1 MTEKELDAAVAKL
14 CRLYGW
20 RRYHTYRSKHSPAG
34 FPDLVLVK
42 PPRLIFAELK
52 SDDGKLSAEQAEWLT
67 DLRAVARLVYDAAT
81 CGAGSPVDMSVETW
95 RPRDL
100 EEIARALA
108 PR

>member
-1 MTEKELDAAVAKL
+1 MTEKELDAAIAKL

-20 RRYHTYRSKHSPAG
+20 RRYHTYRSKRSPAG

-52 SDDGKLSAEQAEWLT
+52 SDDGKVSAEQAEWLL
-67 DLRAVARLVYDAAT
+67 DLEAVS
-81 CGAGSPVDMSVETW
+81 GAVQQTLIAGHPPSDVEVFTW

-100 EEIARALA
+100 DQIARVLA

>member
-1 MTEKELDAAVAKL
+1 MIARAELPRNLWTEKDLDAAIVKL
-14 CRLYGW
+14 CKLYGW

-34 FPDLVLVK
+34 FPDLVLV
-42 PPRLIFAELK
+42 RDRILLRELK
-52 SDDGKLSAEQAEWLT
+52 GDQGTLTAEQKEWGIAIT
-67 DLRAVARLVYDAAT
+67 EAGGDFAV
-81 CGAGSPVDMSVETW
+81 W

>member
-1 MTEKELDAAVAKL
+1 MTEAELDAAIVKL
-14 CRLYGW
+14 CKLYGW

-52 SDDGKLSAEQAEWLT
+52 SDDGKMTAEQNAWLDDLAAIAELT
-67 DLRAVARLVYDAAT
+67 DARLPTPRVYYH
-81 CGAGSPVDMSVETW
+81 VW